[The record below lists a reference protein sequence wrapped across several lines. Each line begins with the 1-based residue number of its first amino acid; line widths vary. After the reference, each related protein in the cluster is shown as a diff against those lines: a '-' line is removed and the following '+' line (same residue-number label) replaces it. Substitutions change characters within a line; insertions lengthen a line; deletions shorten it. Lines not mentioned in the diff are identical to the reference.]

1 MRYRKGITP
10 VVAVVLL
17 IAVTV
22 AGAAVV
28 YNSISGVQSQVTNQR
43 PTLPIS
49 GDSVEFE
56 SCWGTPGDPSF
67 TIRNTGGQAI
77 NVSEIPVRVNKSYLE
92 ATTDYTVSQSIVNP
106 QSTFTINVNPGQP
119 FNSETQISLILEEE
133 TVSDQCRNLN

>member
-1 MRYRKGITP
+1 M
-10 VVAVVLL
+10 AVVLL

-28 YNSISGVQSQVTNQR
+28 YNSLSGVQSQVANQK

-56 SCWGTPGDPSF
+56 SCWGTLGDPSF
-67 TIRNTGGQAI
+67 SIRNTGDQAI
-77 NVSEIPVRVNKSYLE
+77 NVSEIPVRVNRTYLE
-92 ATTDYTVSQSIVNP
+92 SPADYTVSQSIVDP
-106 QSTFTINVNPGQP
+106 QATFTLNVNPSQP
-119 FNSETQISLILEEE
+119 FNSETEISLVLEEE